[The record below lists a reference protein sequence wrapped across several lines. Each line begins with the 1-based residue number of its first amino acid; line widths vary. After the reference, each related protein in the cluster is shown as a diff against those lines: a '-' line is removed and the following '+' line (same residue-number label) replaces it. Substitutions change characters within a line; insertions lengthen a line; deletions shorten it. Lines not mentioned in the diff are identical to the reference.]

1 MRSFCQY
8 SRRWHQQFYL
18 SLARAGH
25 HDCIARPLGARSYRQ
40 RGRSQASEPKP
51 ASSAQP
57 RRVVQIDAPLKVRE
71 FEQVGPS
78 QNDVKEIDPKGEITE
93 ESKDVAAE
101 IQRLENELAVLKE
114 GPFGPNS
121 EFMQSL
127 SPDDR
132 AKALKA
138 LEDEGLADNEDWLDE
153 ELDQLTEEREPVAG
167 LKAVSGAP
175 KVMLKIPRQQQ
186 AYVQR
191 FNKAVEA
198 MYGNCT
204 DTTHSIELWKWYLRC
219 QQHVPGFSDIVPE
232 DVWHL
237 LWKSQGEFSA
247 AEKRVIML
255 AKDMLSAGVSL
266 TAVEWISYIESLITE
281 NDIASATS
289 LWQSKRS
296 ELGPNAAVATA
307 FWTLG
312 VRLYCELGRPQKAEE
327 VAFECLD
334 HGSFADPLVLITVML
349 AWARSQHSDASQ
361 KAWSCYLRLRS
372 ELGDKMT
379 AEIYDTISFNLLQA
393 GRPDMGLAVFKDMY
407 LPQDSSQHSDQVF
420 YDALKRLSN
429 VQNNSV
435 TVENIN
441 QVSLAALLVLPKSI
455 LNKYFF
461 GAWIERLL
469 GAGHLDTAASVVELM
484 YERNIRPD
492 VSHLNGIIR
501 AWLRRG
507 SAKAQAKA
515 EDMAWSMISQRIN
528 FVRKRSGSN
537 EPLPGPVLDQ
547 SGRRFL
553 PLFIKRPVPSA
564 TRETFSVLLNHYIST
579 DQEEVAN
586 QVTELMTDV
595 AEIPPNAFI
604 MNQWLQ
610 LALKKGEV
618 QHVWDRYITWSSKV
632 RPDFMTFAHLWDT
645 GKIQYDRTRAVHAK
659 DFPSARVLY
668 REMSQWLSKLSSRDM
683 KALQEEI
690 SHGYPQQIIRCF
702 CLSADLPGVFCALH
716 GIKHAFNVYPKDGTA
731 RLIVMQVSQL
741 LRPKTAI
748 SNRRRQRRV
757 LPQTDKTL
765 AKVGDILNTILEEK
779 KVTLLEAGIDPEK
792 ISVGEMKKLQLE
804 AISDFILVTMKRLQP
819 ASGETENNIRTVA
832 KVMGVDISSLPVA
845 AFESIE
851 SPLGT

>member
-1 MRSFCQY
+1 MKFN
-8 SRRWHQQFYL
+8 
-18 SLARAGH
+18 AE
-25 HDCIARPLGARSYRQ
+25 I
-40 RGRSQASEPKP
+40 
-51 ASSAQP
+51 
-57 RRVVQIDAPLKVRE
+57 KVRE

-78 QNDVKEIDPKGEITE
+78 VKDVKEIDPKGEITE

-138 LEDEGLADNEDWLDE
+138 LEDEGLADTEDWLDE
-153 ELDQLTEEREPVAG
+153 ELDQLTEGTEPGAG
-167 LKAVSGAP
+167 RSTVSDAP

-191 FNKAVEA
+191 FNNAVEA
-198 MYGNCT
+198 MYGNNT
-204 DTTHSIELWKWYLRC
+204 DAASSIELWKWYLRC
-219 QQHVPGFSDIVPE
+219 QQHVPGFSNIVPE

-237 LWKSQGEFSA
+237 LWRSQGEFSGG
-247 AEKRVIML
+247 EKRVIMV
-255 AKDMLSAGVSL
+255 AKDMLSAEISL

-281 NDIASATS
+281 NDIATATS

-296 ELGPNAAVATA
+296 ELGPNAAVATT

-327 VAFECLD
+327 IALQCLD

-349 AWARSQHSDASQ
+349 AWAKSQQSDASQ

-379 AEIYDTISFNLLQA
+379 AEIYDTISFNLLQT

-407 LPQDSSQHSDQVF
+407 LPNDSSQHSDQVF
-420 YDALKRLSN
+420 YDALKRLSG
-429 VQNNSV
+429 VQNISI
-435 TVENIN
+435 TVENVN
-441 QVSLAALLVLPKSI
+441 QVSLAALLVLPKSM

-469 GAGHLDTAASVVELM
+469 GAGHLDTAARVVELM

-492 VSHLNGIIR
+492 VSHLNGIIK

-507 SAKAQAKA
+507 SLKAQDKA

-537 EPLPGPVLDQ
+537 EPLPVPISGQ
-547 SGRRFL
+547 SRPRFL

-564 TRETFSVLLNHYIST
+564 TRETFSILLNHYIST
-579 DQEEVAN
+579 DQEEVAK
-586 QVTELMTDV
+586 QVTDLMTDV

-604 MNQWLQ
+604 MNQWLL

-618 QHVWDRYITWSSKV
+618 QNVWDRYLTWSSKV

-645 GKIQYDRTRAVHAK
+645 GKIQYDRARAAHAK
-659 DFPSARVLY
+659 EFPTARVLY
-668 REMSQWLSKLSSRDM
+668 GEMAQWFSKLSSRDM

-716 GIKHAFNVYPKDGTA
+716 GIKQAFNVYPNDGTA

-741 LRPKTAI
+741 LRPKGGSST
-748 SNRRRQRRV
+748 RRQQRRV

-765 AKVGDILNTILEEK
+765 AKVGDILNTILDEK
-779 KVTLLEAGIDPEK
+779 KVALLAAGIDPDQ
-792 ISVGEMKKLQLE
+792 ISIDELKKLQLE
-804 AISDFILVTMKRLQP
+804 AISDFILVIMRRLQP
-819 ASGETENNIRTVA
+819 ARGETENNIRTVA
-832 KVMGVDISSLPVA
+832 KVMGVDISSMPLA

-851 SPLGT
+851 SPPGT